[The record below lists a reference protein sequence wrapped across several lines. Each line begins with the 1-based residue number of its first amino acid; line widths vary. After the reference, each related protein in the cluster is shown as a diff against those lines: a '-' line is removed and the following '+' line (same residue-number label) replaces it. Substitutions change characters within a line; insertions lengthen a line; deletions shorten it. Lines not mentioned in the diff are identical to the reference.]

1 MALVVNQ
8 PTWQQPSAS
17 ATLLRAGLNPNS
29 FLHTFTTTQQQLE
42 WKLMQRLNGKV
53 AVVTGASRGIGRAVA
68 IGLAQQGIQVALVA
82 RGAEQLQV
90 TAATIA
96 EQGGWAIVLPVDS
109 SQPAAVEQMKAQ
121 ILDRLGPPAILI
133 NAAGIFGPV
142 QLIKDSAPAD
152 WIETLQIN
160 TIAPYLTCQ
169 AFVGGMID
177 QGWGRIINVS
187 SAAALH
193 TPGPTNS
200 AYATSKVALNHF
212 TRHLAA
218 ELVGTGVTA
227 NVIHPGEV
235 KTEMWADIRDQA
247 EKLGPAA
254 EGYRRWARWVD
265 ETGGDPP
272 EKSVE
277 LILNLVSTEGDAING
292 QFLWIEGGLQ
302 KPIPSW

>member
-1 MALVVNQ
+1 
-8 PTWQQPSAS
+8 
-17 ATLLRAGLNPNS
+17 
-29 FLHTFTTTQQQLE
+29 
-42 WKLMQRLNGKV
+42 MQNLYGKV
-53 AVVTGASRGIGRAVA
+53 AVVTGASRGVGRAVA

-90 TAATIA
+90 TAVAITQA
-96 EQGGWAIVLPVDS
+96 GGKAFAFPADIG
-109 SQPAAVEQMKAQ
+109 QPAAVERLKTE
-121 ILDRLGPPAILI
+121 ILNQLDAPSILI
-133 NAAGIFGPV
+133 NAAGIFGPI
-142 QLIKDSAPAD
+142 QLIYESDSTR
-152 WIETLQIN
+152 WIETLQTN
-160 TIAPYLTCQ
+160 TIAPYLTCR
-169 AFVGGMID
+169 AFVAGMID

-193 TPGPTNS
+193 TPGRTNS

-212 TRHLAA
+212 TRHLAS
-218 ELVGTGVTA
+218 ELAGTGVTA

-254 EGYRRWARWVD
+254 EGYRLWARWVE

-272 EKSVE
+272 EKTVD
-277 LILNLVSTEGDAING
+277 LVFKLLGDDAANMNG

-302 KPIPSW
+302 TPIASW

>member
-1 MALVVNQ
+1 MRES
-8 PTWQQPSAS
+8 W
-17 ATLLRAGLNPNS
+17 
-29 FLHTFTTTQQQLE
+29 HE
-42 WKLMQRLNGKV
+42 KV
-53 AVVTGASRGIGRAVA
+53 AVVTGASRGIGRTVAV
-68 IGLAQQGIQVALVA
+68 GLAHQGVRVVLVA

-90 TAATIA
+90 TKTMIDEAGGAA
-96 EQGGWAIVLPVDS
+96 WVLPADLG
-109 SQPAAVEQMKAQ
+109 QPTAVEELKAQ
-121 ILDRLGPPAILI
+121 VLAQVGAPSILI
-133 NAAGIFGPV
+133 NAAGIFGPI
-142 QLIKDSAPAD
+142 QLIKESDPVR
-152 WIETLQIN
+152 WIETLQTN
-160 TIAPYLTCQ
+160 TIAPYLTCR

-218 ELVGTGVTA
+218 EIAGTGVTA

-247 EKLGPAA
+247 GKLGPEA
-254 EGYRRWARWVD
+254 EGYRRWAQRVG

-272 EKSVE
+272 EKAAD
-277 LILNLVSTEGDAING
+277 LVYKLLSDEAATING
-292 QFLWIEGGLQ
+292 QFLWIEDGLQ
-302 KPIPSW
+302 TPIPSW

>member
-1 MALVVNQ
+1 MTQ
-8 PTWQQPSAS
+8 PGQ
-17 ATLLRAGLNPNS
+17 
-29 FLHTFTTTQQQLE
+29 
-42 WKLMQRLNGKV
+42 GKI

-68 IGLAQQGIQVALVA
+68 VGLAQQGLRVVLVA
-82 RGAEQLQV
+82 RGAEQLQITKSMIEQV
-90 TAATIA
+90 GGAA
-96 EQGGWAIVLPVDS
+96 WVLPAELG
-109 SQPAAVEQMKAQ
+109 QPDAVEALKTEILAQ
-121 ILDRLGPPAILI
+121 VGAPSILI
-133 NAAGIFGPV
+133 NAAGIFGPI
-142 QLIKDSAPAD
+142 QLIKDSDPAE
-152 WIETLQIN
+152 WVETLQTN
-160 TIAPYLTCQ
+160 TIAPYLTCR
-169 AFVGGMID
+169 AFVSGMID

-218 ELVGTGVTA
+218 EIAGTGVTA

-254 EGYRRWARWVD
+254 EGYRRWAQWVG

-272 EKSVE
+272 EKAVE
-277 LILNLVSTEGDAING
+277 LVFKLLSEEAATING

-302 KPIPSW
+302 TPIPSW

>member
-1 MALVVNQ
+1 MMQA
-8 PTWQQPSAS
+8 WQ
-17 ATLLRAGLNPNS
+17 
-29 FLHTFTTTQQQLE
+29 
-42 WKLMQRLNGKV
+42 GKI

-68 IGLAQQGIQVALVA
+68 IGLAQQGVQVVLVA
-82 RGAEQLQV
+82 RGVEQLQTTQAQIKAV
-90 TAATIA
+90 GGTA
-96 EQGGWAIVLPVDS
+96 WAVPADLG
-109 SQPAAVEQMKAQ
+109 QPATVDALKAQ
-121 ILDRLGPPAILI
+121 LLAQVGTPSILI
-133 NAAGIFGPV
+133 NAAGVFGPI
-142 QLIKDSAPAD
+142 QLIKESDPTA
-152 WIETLQIN
+152 WIETIQTN
-160 TIAPYLTCQ
+160 TIAPYLTSR

-200 AYATSKVALNHF
+200 AYGTSKAALNHF

-218 ELVGTGVTA
+218 ELAGTGVTA

-272 EKSVE
+272 EKSVD
-277 LILNLVSTEGDAING
+277 LVYKLLSDAAAAING

-302 KPIPSW
+302 TPIPSW